1 LAFRN
6 RQVRIQELRRE
17 KIRVEREVDELLDS
31 ISRQKDIDRIELKLE
46 SRFQHN
52 KKLSDLD
59 EQKRRELLEK
69 QYQEDKLQSELMV
82 VQRMKWAK
90 LEEERL
96 ALLESQDNHNH

>member
-46 SRFQHN
+46 NRFQYN
-52 KKLSDLD
+52 RKLSELD

-69 QYQEDKLQSELMV
+69 
-82 VQRMKWAK
+82 
-90 LEEERL
+90 
-96 ALLESQDNHNH
+96 

>member
-1 LAFRN
+1 MAFRN

-46 SRFQHN
+46 NRFQYN
-52 KKLSDLD
+52 RKLSELD

-69 QYQEDKLQSELMV
+69 
-82 VQRMKWAK
+82 
-90 LEEERL
+90 
-96 ALLESQDNHNH
+96 

>member
-1 LAFRN
+1 MAFRN

-46 SRFQHN
+46 NRFQYN
-52 KKLSDLD
+52 KKLSELD

-69 QYQEDKLQSELMV
+69 
-82 VQRMKWAK
+82 
-90 LEEERL
+90 
-96 ALLESQDNHNH
+96 